1 MAVAA
6 AVRRVRAAL
15 GLLRAERGEPAPGL
29 VVLCGLPGSG
39 KSFLAAAV
47 AAQRDVLIVRA
58 DAVRK
63 ALYPQPAYTA
73 AESGFVYQV
82 CYALLQRLLT
92 GGHQVLFDATNL
104 TRSGR
109 RTLDALAQDAA
120 APCLV
125 VWVDAPEEV
134 IRQRLRSRSQEPGTA
149 FQSDATWEVYV
160 RMRETVER
168 PRSPDLVADT
178 HAAFAAAVD
187 AIGQFLAAVASLPSP
202 SAGAQDAKTE

>member
-1 MAVAA
+1 MAVEEAA
-6 AVRRVRAAL
+6 RRVRAAL
-15 GLLRAERGEPAPGL
+15 GLPLGQRGEPASGL

-47 AAQRDVLIVRA
+47 AARREVAIVRA

-63 ALYPQPAYTA
+63 ALYPRPTYTP

-82 CYALLQRLLT
+82 CYALLRLLLA
-92 GGHQVLFDATNL
+92 GGHQALFDATNL

-109 RTLDALAQDAA
+109 RTLGTLAQAAA

-178 HAAFAAAVD
+178 DAALPAAVD
-187 AIGQFLAAVASLPSP
+187 AIGQFLAAVALVPSP
-202 SAGAQDAKTE
+202 ATGGLDAETE